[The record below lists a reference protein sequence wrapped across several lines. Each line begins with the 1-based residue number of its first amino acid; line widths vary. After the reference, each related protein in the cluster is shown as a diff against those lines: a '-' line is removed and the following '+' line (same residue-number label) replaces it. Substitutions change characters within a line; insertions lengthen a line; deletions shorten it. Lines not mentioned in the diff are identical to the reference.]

1 MSEIFNFLKLFLK
14 LIVMFYVID
23 FNLLYI
29 IVLKILFLI
38 YDD

>member
-1 MSEIFNFLKLFLK
+1 MSEIFNFLKLFFK